1 MGRPGTF
8 TKNDSR
14 SGRPT
19 KGSKLTHKA
28 TPAQLFAAM
37 FPDALQ
43 VLQDASAKDAPWT
56 ARMDAA
62 KTIIERHLGKI
73 PQPIE
78 LPPEPQQIH
87 VEVKLVRASEKE

>member
-1 MGRPGTF
+1 MAKWVKGQRPQGAG
-8 TKNDSR
+8 KPKGAKSR
-14 SGRPT
+14 MS
-19 KGSKLTHKA
+19 
-28 TPAQLFAAM
+28 PAQLFEAM